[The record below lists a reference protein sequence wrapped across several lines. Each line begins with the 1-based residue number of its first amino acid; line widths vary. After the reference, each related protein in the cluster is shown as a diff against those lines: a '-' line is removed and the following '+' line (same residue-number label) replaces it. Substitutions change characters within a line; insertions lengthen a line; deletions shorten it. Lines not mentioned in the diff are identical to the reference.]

1 MYFNKSIIKYKVL
14 WPGEFLIFH
23 SLWSTQLWMY
33 MVDFDNVCISS
44 YFLNARHAKEL
55 TLVQNPWKKNKN
67 HLDNLFLKDAVETQL
82 ADLIL
87 SLRGGLSV
95 CGHH

>member
-1 MYFNKSIIKYKVL
+1 MYFNKSIIKIWIVL
-14 WPGEFLIFH
+14 WPGEFLRAEHMNVYGSF
-23 SLWSTQLWMY
+23 
-33 MVDFDNVCISS
+33 FDNICISF
-44 YFLNARHAKEL
+44 YFLNARHAKEES
-55 TLVQNPWKKNKN
+55 TLVQNPWKNKIN

-87 SLRGGLSV
+87 SLWGGLSV